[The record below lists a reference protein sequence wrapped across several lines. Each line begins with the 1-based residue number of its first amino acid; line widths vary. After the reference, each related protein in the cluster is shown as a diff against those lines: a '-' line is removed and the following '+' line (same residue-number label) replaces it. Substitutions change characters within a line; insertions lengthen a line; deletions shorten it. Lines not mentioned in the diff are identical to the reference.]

1 MGPQRKVK
9 KMKTAT
15 RTIEIEPIDRLED
28 KLKRLVVMVERMRD
42 EQAQAAEENMRLA
55 REVEALRSQLAGT
68 DSVTKELAALREERD
83 IIRTRVGDML
93 DHLEA
98 LNL

>member
-1 MGPQRKVK
+1 
-9 KMKTAT
+9 MKTAT

>member
-1 MGPQRKVK
+1 
-9 KMKTAT
+9 
-15 RTIEIEPIDRLED
+15 
-28 KLKRLVVMVERMRD
+28 MVERMRD